1 MEHTKRAIVVGG
13 SSGIGF
19 EVCSKLI
26 NRNWNV
32 TNISRTP
39 CKLEKVINEIADV
52 TAGSTFTDII
62 DRACRKNATVDVLI
76 YSAGFSMASPIEFA
90 KEKDYRYLFDVNF
103 FGALK
108 AMQAVIPYM
117 LEQGKGNRVVGI
129 QNNRIVDYDINE
141 ALDMVKDIDEY
152 LYKVAYEI
160 SI

>member
-103 FGALK
+103 FGAL
-108 AMQAVIPYM
+108 
-117 LEQGKGNRVVGI
+117 
-129 QNNRIVDYDINE
+129 
-141 ALDMVKDIDEY
+141 
-152 LYKVAYEI
+152 
-160 SI
+160 